1 MASTIQQNEDEP
13 SSHLGFRSGRP
24 YLNEKE
30 KGLVKEL
37 VREYCSRDGWEDGSA
52 CSTNK
57 CFVQTYFAGKNS
69 HTLATRFFYAVLAQ
83 DVEESNYCIK
93 GIVKLPKE
101 FIVTSLF
108 HLASSLWVLYDHML
122 EIDPELDRRIR
133 NTNQRWAE
141 NELAK
146 EPWE

>member
-1 MASTIQQNEDEP
+1 MTSTIEQSEDEP
-13 SSHLGFRSGRP
+13 SSHLGFKSGRP
-24 YLNEKE
+24 YLNERE

-37 VREYCSRDGWEDGSA
+37 VREYCASDVHGDGEI
-52 CSTNK
+52 CSTNE
-57 CFVQTYFAGKNS
+57 CFVQTYFAGKDA
-69 HTLATRFFYAVLAQ
+69 HLLATRFFYAVLAQ
-83 DVEESNYCIK
+83 DVEDSNYCIE

-108 HLASSLWVLYDHML
+108 HLASNLWVLYDHML

-133 NTNQRWAE
+133 NTNQKWVE
-141 NELAK
+141 NEHAK